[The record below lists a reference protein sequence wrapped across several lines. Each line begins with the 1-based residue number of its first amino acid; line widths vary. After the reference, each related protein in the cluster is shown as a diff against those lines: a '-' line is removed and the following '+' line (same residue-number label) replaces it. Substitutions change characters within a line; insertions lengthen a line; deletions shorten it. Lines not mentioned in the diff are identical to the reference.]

1 MNDAIA
7 PERSSPERRGPER
20 PVPDGAPTSRAA
32 TPAEHP
38 TMAKHPTM
46 AEHPTMA
53 KYHGIG
59 NDFLVL
65 LDPGSSVA
73 LDAVTARRWCDR
85 HRGIGADGVIRVR
98 PAPAGSDAVLCFE
111 LWNADGSEAE
121 MSGNGMRCLAHA
133 ALDAGLVPPDEPFGV
148 LTPAGRREVTIRR
161 TGEGTV
167 WAGVKMGRAVVDQG
181 GAQCNVGHG
190 HLLVDMGNPHL
201 VVAGPDPT
209 TVDVGVLGP
218 ELEAGA
224 PAGRNV
230 EFVTLG
236 PGPDEVT
243 MRVWERGVG
252 ETQAC
257 GTGSCAAA
265 VAFHH
270 WGRVGSR
277 VTVHQPGGA
286 VSVEIG
292 PGGEVTLAG
301 TSERIAGVLPDGLV
315 SGGTTL

>member
-7 PERSSPERRGPER
+7 PERPIPES
-20 PVPDGAPTSRAA
+20 APTLPAA
-32 TPAEHP
+32 VL
-38 TMAKHPTM
+38 
-46 AEHPTMA
+46 A

-73 LDAVTARRWCDR
+73 LDSVSARRWCDR
-85 HRGIGADGVIRVR
+85 HRGIGADGIIRGR
-98 PAPAGSDAVLCFE
+98 PAPAGSNAVLTFE
-111 LWNADGSEAE
+111 LWNADGSQAE

-133 ALDAGLVPPDEPFGV
+133 ALDAGLVPADRGFGV

-161 TGEGTV
+161 TGERTV
-167 WAGVKMGRAVVDQG
+167 WAGVRMGRAVIDNG
-181 GAQCNVGHG
+181 GTQCNVGHG
-190 HLLVDMGNPHL
+190 QLLVDMGNPHL
-201 VVAGPDPT
+201 VVAGPDPA

-224 PAGRNV
+224 PTGRNV

-252 ETQAC
+252 ETLAC
-257 GTGSCAAA
+257 GTGACAAA

-270 WGRVGSR
+270 WGRVGPQ
-277 VTVHQPGGA
+277 VTIHQPGGT

-292 PGGEVTLAG
+292 PGDEVTLSG
-301 TSERIAGVLPDGLV
+301 TSERIAGIVTDGLL
-315 SGGTTL
+315 SAGTALAAGTAPSAGTALSAGPAQ